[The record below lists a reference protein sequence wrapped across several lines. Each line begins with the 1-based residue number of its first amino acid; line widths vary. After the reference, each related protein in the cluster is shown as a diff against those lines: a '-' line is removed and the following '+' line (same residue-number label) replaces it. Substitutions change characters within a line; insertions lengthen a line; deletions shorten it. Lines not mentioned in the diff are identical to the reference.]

1 MRSVLDASSGTYR
14 KLIFKRMPGG
24 QKWGSGLMDGFKV
37 SVFPVI
43 SNCSNCSNFSI
54 SELLFM
60 IHKSCIPTLPFLICL
75 GGSTTIRRVGTSVR
89 SSQADFGTGSPNKR
103 NLFRLGKF
111 VCFCPFGN
119 RCAERSRF
127 LRFEWENHR
136 LI

>member
-43 SNCSNCSNFSI
+43 SNCSNLSI

-60 IHKSCIPTLPFLICL
+60 IQKSCIPTLPFLICL

-119 RCAERSRF
+119 RCAERSRIKV
-127 LRFEWENHR
+127 LM
-136 LI
+136 